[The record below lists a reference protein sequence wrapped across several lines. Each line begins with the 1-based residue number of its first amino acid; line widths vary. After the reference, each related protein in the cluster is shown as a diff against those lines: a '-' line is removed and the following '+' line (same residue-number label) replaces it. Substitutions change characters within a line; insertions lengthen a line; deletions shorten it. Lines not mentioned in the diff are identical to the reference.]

1 MNNKSVLVRGKN
13 EVNTR
18 AIVGVHS
25 TSASWQDFRLLCC
38 IMDLPIPSEAIHRAK
53 VHKFVETTN
62 TVVARSMKLSADNV
76 YLQSSSLP
84 SIIPGAINCTVS
96 FDASWHRRGHYSN
109 QGFAA
114 VIDSE
119 FGKVLDYVLYDRV
132 CIKCSQWPNERKE
145 KEPDEY
151 NEYWI
156 QHKDSC
162 TLNYKDTSQSMES
175 SAAVE
180 IWHRS
185 IEKNQLVYDTY
196 IGDGDSSSFKNLLKS
211 NPYKSLFTVRK
222 EECLG
227 HVQKRLKK
235 WLKKKKP
242 SSRGL
247 SEAKAD
253 RIAHPYALVIFQ
265 NRGRSPD
272 EIRDALQTLVS
283 HIDEKHHSCLV
294 GGGSWCYF
302 QKKIATTPDS
312 DVITRERYLTSSEF
326 QRLVE
331 TFHIFAALKF
341 LRVSHTW
348 QNTECQ

>member
-96 FDASWHRRGHYSN
+96 FDASWHRRGYYSN

-162 TLNYKDTSQSMES
+162 TSNYKDTSQSMES

-211 NPYKSLFTVRK
+211 NPYKSLVTVRK

-302 QKKIATTPDS
+302 QK
-312 DVITRERYLTSSEF
+312 
-326 QRLVE
+326 RL
-331 TFHIFAALKF
+331 IPIL
-341 LRVSHTW
+341 LW
-348 QNTECQ
+348 IP

>member
-1 MNNKSVLVRGKN
+1 
-13 EVNTR
+13 
-18 AIVGVHS
+18 
-25 TSASWQDFRLLCC
+25 
-38 IMDLPIPSEAIHRAK
+38 
-53 VHKFVETTN
+53 
-62 TVVARSMKLSADNV
+62 
-76 YLQSSSLP
+76 
-84 SIIPGAINCTVS
+84 
-96 FDASWHRRGHYSN
+96 
-109 QGFAA
+109 
-114 VIDSE
+114 
-119 FGKVLDYVLYDRV
+119 
-132 CIKCSQWPNERKE
+132 
-145 KEPDEY
+145 
-151 NEYWI
+151 
-156 QHKDSC
+156 
-162 TLNYKDTSQSMES
+162 MES

-211 NPYKSLFTVRK
+211 NPYKSLVTVRK

-242 SSRGL
+242 SSRDL
-247 SEAKAD
+247 SEAKAY
-253 RIAHPYALVIFQ
+253 RIAHLYALVISQ

-283 HIDEKHHSCLV
+283 HIDEQHHSCLV
-294 GGGSWCYF
+294 GEGSWCYF

-331 TFHIFAALKF
+331 TFHIFAALK
-341 LRVSHTW
+341 LCDTW
-348 QNTECQ
+348 QSTECQ